1 MIFCYSQIEAAGNL
15 TQPGALLALPKAGN
29 FHNLYCDTVQNGFAL
44 GKSSTH
50 NPQLDAKALLPTHT
64 FPPCWNLRK
73 SSKRP
78 ALPGAVIPGRCRSL
92 APTLSPAVFSHLSPL
107 LGFEEYV
114 TVVGWTSRWLA
125 GQFFPSASYPRSSL
139 GMSHRFISFTTGSRW
154 PNRARLGPRWCR
166 FPTQLSKPHTGPHG
180 AEFGFTPFSGALLLL

>member
-1 MIFCYSQIEAAGNL
+1 MCQAG
-15 TQPGALLALPKAGN
+15 QPGALLALPKAGKLSN
-29 FHNLYCDTVQNGFAL
+29 PYCDTVQNGFAL
-44 GKSSTH
+44 GKSGTH
-50 NPQLDAKALLPTHT
+50 DPQLDAKALLPTHT

-114 TVVGWTSRWLA
+114 TVFGWTSRWLA

-154 PNRARLGPRWCR
+154 PNRARLGPRWCC
-166 FPTQLSKPHTGPHG
+166 FPTRLPKPHTGLHR
-180 AEFGFTPFSGALLLL
+180 AEFLFLLQKRVYPSP